1 MQNYLQNNGQG
12 LLTNKEKIM
21 TDKNL
26 QLITQAQLDLIS
38 RFEVIEEN
46 GRAYVKYLNN
56 SEELYPQLQDDGR
69 TLKIFLR
76 KVS

>member
-1 MQNYLQNNGQG
+1 
-12 LLTNKEKIM
+12 M

-38 RFEVIEEN
+38 RFEVIDEN

>member
-38 RFEVIEEN
+38 RFEVIDEN